1 MPWQDLWP
9 LPALI
14 LGLLAAVVLL
24 WSMLLRERGRASR
37 ASKRRV
43 HRAQQGEREAID
55 LLEAAGYR
63 VIETQH
69 RGRWWVEVDGE
80 EQEVEVIADLLV
92 ERDGWRF
99 IAEVKTGGLATDPTR
114 PATRRQL
121 LEYLL
126 AFEPEGL
133 LLVDMDAGVI
143 HEVGFP
149 GLEE

>member
-9 LPALI
+9 LPVFI
-14 LGLLAAVVLL
+14 LGLLAVVVLL
-24 WSMLLRERGRASR
+24 WSMLMQERGRASR

-43 HRAQQGEREAID
+43 RRAQQGEREAVA
-55 LLEAAGYR
+55 LLEADGYR
-63 VIETQH
+63 VIEQQL
-69 RGRWWVEVDGE
+69 RGRWWVEVDGCE
-80 EQEVEVIADLLV
+80 HPVEVIADLLV
-92 ERDGWRF
+92 ERDGWRY
-99 IAEVKTGGLATDPTR
+99 IAEVKTGDLATDPTR

-126 AFEPEGL
+126 AFDPDGL
-133 LLVDMDAGVI
+133 LLVDMDQGTI